1 MSRVLA
7 ILGASGHGK
16 VIADIALASEWSKVE
31 FFDDE
36 WPRKTACGE
45 WRVVGDSD
53 TLLTAFGSYQGVIV
67 AIGNC
72 SHRATKHSALRDLR
86 APLTSIVHPRAW
98 VSPRAELGVGSVL
111 MAQAV
116 VNVGARIGEAC
127 IVNTGATVDHDCEL
141 GFAVHVAPGAHLS
154 GHVTVGDRA
163 WIGVGACVRQGS
175 RIGADAT
182 VGAGAAVVGDVP
194 EAAVVYGVPA
204 RPVSRDPAAGN

>member
-16 VIADIALASEWSKVE
+16 VVADIALESDWPEVV
-31 FFDDE
+31 FFDDA
-36 WPRKTACGE
+36 WPGKIACGE
-45 WRVVGDSD
+45 WRVVGDSAA
-53 TLLTAFGSYQGVIV
+53 LMTAFGSYQGVIV

-72 SHRATKHSALRDLR
+72 SHRATKHAALRDLR

-98 VSPRAELGVGSVL
+98 VSSRAELGVGSVL

-116 VNVGARIGEAC
+116 VNIGARIGEAC

-154 GHVTVGDRA
+154 GNVTVGDRA
-163 WIGVGACVRQGS
+163 WIGVGACVRQGT
-175 RIGADAT
+175 RIGAGAT
-182 VGAGAAVVGDVP
+182 VGAGAVVIGEVP
-194 EAAVVYGVPA
+194 DAAVVFGVPA
-204 RPVSRDPAAGN
+204 RPSGKGPATED